1 LRLFTA
7 RGQALVNSGTARFSG
22 KSLLFFPY
30 ISRGIEMQKSLVL
43 AAVVAALALSACG
56 KKDEAAVEAPVAAAS
71 EVAPA
76 AEAVAPA
83 VEHAASAVAPA
94 AEAAASAVA
103 PAAEAAASAVAPAA
117 K

>member
-56 KKDEAAVEAPVAAAS
+56 KKDEAAVEAAPAVEAVAS

-76 AEAVAPA
+76 VEAVA
-83 VEHAASAVAPA
+83 STVAPA

-103 PAAEAAASAVAPAA
+103 PAAEAAASAVEAVASAA

>member
-1 LRLFTA
+1 VGRRVFPEKFTV
-7 RGQALVNSGTARFSG
+7 LPFT
-22 KSLLFFPY
+22 
-30 ISRGIEMQKSLVL
+30 SRGIEMQKSLVL

-76 AEAVAPA
+76 VEAVA
-83 VEHAASAVAPA
+83 S
-94 AEAAASAVA
+94 
-103 PAAEAAASAVAPAA
+103 AA